1 MLISDK
7 CKVRMKY
14 VIQYGSME
22 TLAAI
27 HFNPRVYLLA
37 VLQLA
42 THNHMVANYV
52 CTSTLPLYSFLDL
65 QEAVS
70 PYSMCG
76 VGVLQS
82 L

>member
-52 CTSTLPLYSFLDL
+52 CTSTLPLISFLDL
-65 QEAVS
+65 REAVS

>member
-1 MLISDK
+1 MISLFSKLAAEMGTYISDK

-42 THNHMVANYV
+42 THNHMVAIMYAPV
-52 CTSTLPLYSFLDL
+52 PFHSFHF
-65 QEAVS
+65 
-70 PYSMCG
+70 
-76 VGVLQS
+76 
-82 L
+82 